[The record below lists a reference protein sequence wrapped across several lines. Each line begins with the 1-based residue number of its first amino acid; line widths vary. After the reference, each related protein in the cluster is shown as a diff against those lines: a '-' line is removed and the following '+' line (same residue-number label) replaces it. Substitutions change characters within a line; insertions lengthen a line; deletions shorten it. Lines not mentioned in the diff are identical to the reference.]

1 MPDRQSPAL
10 VSRRT
15 IVIGAAIALAFLLGF
30 LIQFR
35 AASQARSSRDAA
47 EAEAARLRQQLT
59 QAEVRDLAA
68 LMLFEVTQRNFG
80 TASQHST
87 ALFDRLQSLAGAGGR
102 PFSPVSWGGG
112 GRGAPPPAWLKRLR
126 RATAS
131 PLASPPQTLPCRPK
145 CSASFISFFRLRAP
159 SDG

>member
-10 VSRRT
+10 MSRRT
-15 IVIGAAIALAFLLGF
+15 IVIGAAIAVAFLLGF

-47 EAEAARLRQQLT
+47 EAEAALLRQQL
-59 QAEVRDLAA
+59 ALSEIRDLAA

-87 ALFDRLQSLAGAGGR
+87 ALFDRLQSLAGAGGAGPR
-102 PFSPVSWGGG
+102 LAEALAARDRVTAGL
-112 GRGAPPPAWLKRLR
+112 AAADPAVQAEVQRVFHLVFQ
-126 RATAS
+126 ATRS
-131 PLASPPQTLPCRPK
+131 Q
-145 CSASFISFFRLRAP
+145 
-159 SDG
+159 